1 MKKEN
6 LRQINPKMI
15 VLGRESRGITQN
27 ELADMLSIT
36 QGKMSK
42 IENGLISVS
51 EDDLIKLSNIL
62 KYPQHFF
69 MQTEQIYGLGV
80 SELYHRMRK
89 EIPIRISKKVH
100 AVVNI
105 LIIHMDRLL
114 KSTDYGDL
122 EIYHMDI
129 DENGSPENIAQMV
142 RATWRLPS
150 GPIEN
155 VVTTI
160 ENAGGIIIPCN
171 FETNKIDAISIWIPK
186 LPPLFFININ
196 VPTDRLRFSLC
207 HELGHIIM
215 HKIPNMDMER
225 QADRFAAEF
234 LAPAREIK
242 PSLDNLNLE
251 KLAALKQY
259 WKVSMASFIYNA
271 KSLNKITEN
280 QARYLYAQLGRLGY
294 RTSEPFEP
302 PKEQPRLFYDLFQF
316 HLTQLNY
323 TLPQLSELLAVEEDE
338 IKSLYLTQEKHL
350 KLVK

>member
-1 MKKEN
+1 MRKEN

-15 VLGRESRGITQN
+15 VLGRESREITQK
-27 ELADMLSIT
+27 ELADILSIT

-51 EDDLIKLSNIL
+51 KDELNKISHTL

-69 MQTEQIYGLGV
+69 IQTEQIYGPGI

-89 EIPIRISKKVH
+89 EIPIRILKKAH
-100 AVVNI
+100 AVINV
-105 LIIHMDRLL
+105 LIMHMDRLL
-114 KSTDYGDL
+114 KSADIGNLD
-122 EIYHMDI
+122 IYHMDI
-129 DENGSPENIAQMV
+129 DENGSPENIAQMA
-142 RATWRLPS
+142 RATWRLPP

-155 VVTTI
+155 VITII

-196 VPTDRLRFSLC
+196 TPTDRLRFSLC
-207 HELGHIIM
+207 HELGHIVM
-215 HKIPNMDMER
+215 HKIPNADMER

-234 LAPAREIK
+234 LTPAKEIR

-259 WKVSMASFIYNA
+259 WKVSMSSFIYHA

-280 QARYLYAQLGRLGY
+280 QARYLYMQLGRLGY
-294 RTSEPFEP
+294 RTWEPFEP
-302 PKEQPRLFYDLFQF
+302 PKEQPRLFYELFQF
-316 HLTQLNY
+316 HLSNLNY
-323 TLPQLSELLAVEEDE
+323 TLPQLSELLALEEDE
-338 IKSLYLTQEKHL
+338 MKSLYINQEKHL
-350 KLVK
+350 RLVK